1 MIEIV
6 GKFGFILLFSYKRL
20 LSMDMMN
27 MNSED
32 RSYMI
37 NSYLDT
43 IMTSYKRLY
52 MIVTVSTRYND
63 YLFKIMITAL
73 TSMRPSDPA
82 GRKRLLTIITLSGTN
97 WL

>member
-1 MIEIV
+1 
-6 GKFGFILLFSYKRL
+6 
-20 LSMDMMN
+20 MN
-27 MNSED
+27 MTLED

-52 MIVTVSTRYND
+52 MIVTVCTRYND
-63 YLFKIMITAL
+63 YLFKIMIIAL

-82 GRKRLLTIITLSGTN
+82 ERKILLTIITLSGTN

>member
-1 MIEIV
+1 
-6 GKFGFILLFSYKRL
+6 
-20 LSMDMMN
+20 MN
-27 MNSED
+27 MNLED
-32 RSYMI
+32 RSCMI

-52 MIVTVSTRYND
+52 MIVTVCTRYND

-73 TSMRPSDPA
+73 TSMRPSDSA
-82 GRKRLLTIITLSGTN
+82 GRKILLTTITLSVTN

>member
-1 MIEIV
+1 
-6 GKFGFILLFSYKRL
+6 
-20 LSMDMMN
+20 MN
-27 MNSED
+27 LED
-32 RSYMI
+32 KSYMI

-52 MIVTVSTRYND
+52 MIGTVFTRYND

-73 TSMRPSDPA
+73 TPMRPSDPA
-82 GRKRLLTIITLSGTN
+82 GRKILLTTTTLSVTN

>member
-1 MIEIV
+1 
-6 GKFGFILLFSYKRL
+6 
-20 LSMDMMN
+20 MN
-27 MNSED
+27 MNLED

-52 MIVTVSTRYND
+52 MIVTVCTRYND

-73 TSMRPSDPA
+73 TPMRPSDPA
-82 GRKRLLTIITLSGTN
+82 GRKILLTTITLSVTN